1 MNTDRIP
8 GVTRFRNRAYTG
20 QNRCLPCTA
29 LNAGIALVLGIVAA
43 VLTSAVVAGAVVAV
57 AAVVIYLRGYLIPY
71 TPTITKRY
79 FPDRVLEWFDK
90 REPAADVGGE
100 AAVGVGSEAVAGAGS
115 EAATDTGSE
124 PAADVGDETAADVGG
139 ETAANAGSEATADT
153 DGETAADTDGEAAAE
168 TPLASLGLVEGS
180 GEDVRLVLSFATEWR
195 AEIDETREGL
205 PERLADRL
213 DLSDPE
219 VRTRDGVCAV
229 LDGDTEVTRWLSE
242 AALIAD
248 VAALPV
254 LDSHVDDWESLPE
267 TEQSEILA
275 ELRVFLEEC
284 PSCESRLLFDTEID
298 GSSCCYDRE
307 VTVYRCSG
315 CNASLTR
322 LR

>member
-100 AAVGVGSEAVAGAGS
+100 ATVGVGSEAVAGAGSETVAGAGS

-124 PAADVGDETAADVGG
+124 AATDVSG
-139 ETAANAGSEATADT
+139 EATADT
-153 DGETAADTDGEAAAE
+153 DGETAADTDGGAAAE
-168 TPLASLGLVEGS
+168 TPLSSLGLVEGS
-180 GEDVRLVLSFATEWR
+180 GEDVHLVPSFATEWR

-219 VRTRDGVCAV
+219 ARTRDGVCAV